1 MSDLAAII
9 NDAFERRADID
20 AKNASPELR
29 DAIASTLA
37 ALDAGTLRVAEPTDN
52 GWKVNEWAKKAV
64 LLSCQVA
71 PPTTSI
77 KCR

>member
-29 DAIASTLA
+29 AAIDSTLS
-37 ALDAGTLRVAEPTDN
+37 ALDAVTLRVAEPSCD
-52 GWKVNEWAKKAV
+52 GWKVNEWAKTAG
-64 LLSCQVA
+64 LLSFKFA
-71 PPTTSI
+71 GNEF
-77 KCR
+77 